1 MKYKNWNLFVED
13 TRELVLDIKNY
24 KKTFPK
30 FFSFRVYKDF
40 YEKSFFIKIGYY
52 RLIISVDRY
61 VLLRKAQ
68 WELNQIPEFYKKTG
82 TEDNIVSINKN

>member
-1 MKYKNWNLFVED
+1 MKYKNWNVELED

-30 FFSFRVYKDF
+30 FFSFRIYKDF
-40 YEKSFFIKIGYY
+40 YEKSFFIKIGHY
-52 RLIISVDRY
+52 RLIISIDRY
-61 VLLRKAQ
+61 VLLRNAQ

-82 TEDNIVSINKN
+82 TTDNIVSINKN